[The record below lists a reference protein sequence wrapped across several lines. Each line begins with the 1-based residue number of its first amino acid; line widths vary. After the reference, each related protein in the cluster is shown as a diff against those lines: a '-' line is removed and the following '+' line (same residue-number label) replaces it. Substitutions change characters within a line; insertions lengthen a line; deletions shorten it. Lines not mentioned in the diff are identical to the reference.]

1 MAGRHR
7 ATKPQKA
14 YLRRSVLAAAAVAL
28 LAFMLIVTLGSQAST
43 SASAESSS
51 TSSTTST
58 SLPSTPT
65 FMGPEGRQARWVMEE
80 NAKPGTRSWKIP
92 LSNHQN
98 VIAGFANHD
107 YAQVGQKVTLYV
119 TTPSPTFRIVAY
131 RMGYYQG
138 LGAREIWSS
147 TTLHGVK
154 QATCPLTPGINEVS
168 CANWKPSLSLTL
180 TPDFVQ
186 GDYLFKLTASTGQES
201 YVPLTI
207 WQPGS
212 NAAYLVI
219 NRTFVEQG
227 WNYWGGYDFYQGL
240 GPCTPTYPVCN
251 RARVVSLDRP
261 YNTGNGASDYF
272 GSEYPLIRYAEEH
285 GLDVTYVTDT
295 TLDATPAAASGHK
308 AILSLG
314 HDETWSTPERQ
325 GVEAAYSKG
334 TNIAFFG
341 AAAVLRHVRMEPSA
355 LGPERTEVDYRNSL
369 EDPLNGHG
377 NPLAVTGNTFSSP
390 PTSWTEIPLV
400 GEIYAGFLT
409 GANNVP
415 FVVSH
420 ASSWIMKGTGL
431 RNGDKLGGVISS
443 DIDHLYLGGGS
454 DPQSDVVGHS
464 PVPLRLAYTNQGSWN
479 GVTYSDFIYHANHK
493 SHAGVIDTGTVN
505 WIWAMD
511 SCVASRPSCPD
522 TKIRTITG
530 NILRVFGTG
539 PAALTEPVVAN
550 ATKIQ
555 PSGS

>member
-7 ATKPQKA
+7 APRPTSA
-14 YLRRSVLAAAAVAL
+14 LLRRSMVVLALVAL
-28 LAFMLIVTLGSQAST
+28 AVVAVVLAIGPKGAP
-43 SASAESSS
+43 SASAASSS
-51 TSSTTST
+51 TSTAV
-58 SLPSTPT
+58 PSGATA
-65 FMGPEGRQARWVMEE
+65 MGPQGVEARWVIQE
-80 NAKPGTRSWKIP
+80 NAKAGTRAWKIP
-92 LSNHQN
+92 VSNHQN

-107 YAQVGQKVTLYV
+107 YAKVGQRVTFYV
-119 TTPSPTFRIVAY
+119 TTPSPTFSVVAY

-138 LGAREIWSS
+138 LGARQIWAS
-147 TTLHGVK
+147 TTLPGIK
-154 QATCPLTPGINEVS
+154 QAACRYTSGINEVS
-168 CANWKPSLSLTL
+168 CANWTPSFTITL
-180 TPDFVQ
+180 TSNFVQ
-186 GDYLFKLTASTGQES
+186 GDYLFKLIASTGQED

-212 NAAYLVI
+212 KAAYLVI

-240 GPCTPTYPVCN
+240 GGCVPTYPVCN

-325 GVEAAYSKG
+325 GVEAAYNKG

-355 LGPERTEVDYRNSL
+355 LGPERTEVDYRNSA

-377 NPLAVTGNTFSSP
+377 NPLYVTGNTFSNP

-409 GANNVP
+409 GANNMP
-415 FVVSH
+415 FVVSD

-431 RNGDKLGGVISS
+431 HNGSKLGGVISS

-454 DPQSDVVGHS
+454 DPKSDVVGHS
-464 PVPLRLAYTNQGSWN
+464 PVPLNLAYTNQGSWN
-479 GVTYSDFIYHANHK
+479 GVTYSDFVYHVNAK
-493 SHAGVIDTGTVN
+493 SHAGIIDTGTVN
-505 WIWAMD
+505 WIWAMS
-511 SCVASRPSCPD
+511 SCVAKRPTCPD
-522 TKIRTITG
+522 NNVQMITG
-530 NILRVFGTG
+530 NILKVFGAG
-539 PAALTEPVVAN
+539 PAGLIQPVIAN
-550 ATKIQ
+550 ATRIQ